1 MGAYEDDILACSHGN
16 FFPSVEAMDSS
27 GERCDV
33 VAMGLLSQGC
43 AGALSG
49 VVWASFEYQS

>member
-43 AGALSG
+43 AG
-49 VVWASFEYQS
+49 VVLASFEYQS